1 MDSLTILKL
10 IVSLQCI
17 RNGLAGLKFIV
28 IESFIYSILKTV
40 KSVKKFECT
49 IQNLLN
55 PLHCSIKFKSLQS
68 NRAGKTKNTPAAL
81 IAVISSNAA
90 CMIRVVLSVGEI
102 KS

>member
-1 MDSLTILKL
+1 MYSK
-10 IVSLQCI
+10 
-17 RNGLAGLKFIV
+17 GLGR
-28 IESFIYSILKTV
+28 IEIQAIKAFIYSILKRV
-40 KSVKKFECT
+40 KTQAIICECT
-49 IQNLLN
+49 TLN

-68 NRAGKTKNTPAAL
+68 NRAGKTKNTPAVL